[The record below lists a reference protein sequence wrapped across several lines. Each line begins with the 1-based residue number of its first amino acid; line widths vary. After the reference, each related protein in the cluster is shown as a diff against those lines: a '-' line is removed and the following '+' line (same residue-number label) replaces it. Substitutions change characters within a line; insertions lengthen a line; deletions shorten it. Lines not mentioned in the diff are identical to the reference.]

1 MGLEPISPLAGALL
15 WATTAIGEGCGAAV
29 WYMVAEANI
38 IATAAPYVGYAAI
51 TAAFHN
57 IHKILLVLIIQSN
70 ICMQINT
77 IMTEYIS
84 HYCINICI
92 W

>member
-1 MGLEPISPLAGALL
+1 
-15 WATTAIGEGCGAAV
+15 
-29 WYMVAEANI
+29 MVAEANI

-70 ICMQINT
+70 IFVFKSMQ
-77 IMTEYIS
+77 
-84 HYCINICI
+84 
-92 W
+92 